1 MVDHVDAVISL
12 CDKIEN
18 LDLDETE
25 RALLHLVVDIALDQ
39 LDAAPPDVEGF
50 AAASEETAGPGLR
63 ESLGRLAGAS
73 PDSLERRLAFNRSLD
88 RSGYE
93 ALPPA

>member
-12 CDKIEN
+12 CDKIES

-25 RALLHLVVDIALDQ
+25 RALLHLMVDTALDQ
-39 LDAAPPDVEGF
+39 LDTAPPDVEGF
-50 AAASEETAGPGLR
+50 AATSDEPAGPGLR

-73 PDSLERRLAFNRSLD
+73 PEALQRRLSFNRSLD
-88 RSGYE
+88 GSGYE
-93 ALPPA
+93 ALPPI